1 MNYIKKIKSLGF
13 KKIPSIVVCEYE
25 YNSKK
30 SGKYIELESKYLEN
44 RRKSKILKSSI
55 RDCHP
60 SASIYYKSYTYQ
72 CKLSEDISLYIII
85 VKGEYTLV
93 VKDDNEKDTF
103 KYDMVVK
110 NNVYIPIHSN
120 QLWSD
125 FWKDSLNSLNK
136 GIQREILIKNI
147 LK

>member
-13 KKIPSIVVCEYE
+13 KKIPNIVVCEYE
-25 YNSKK
+25 YNAKK
-30 SGKYIELESKYLEN
+30 SGKYIELASKYMEE
-44 RRKSKILKSSI
+44 RKKLKLLKYAI

-60 SASIYYKSYTYQ
+60 SSALYYKSYTYQ
-72 CKLSEDISLYIII
+72 YKLSESLSLYIII
-85 VKGEYTLV
+85 VIGEYTLV
-93 VKDDNEKDTF
+93 VKDDSITDTY

-120 QLWSD
+120 KLWPN

-136 GIQREILIKNI
+136 GIQREILIKSI